1 MFLFFAL
8 SCYFRRTGKQDA
20 FTQYTPTLLTTT
32 GILGT
37 FFGIVAGLLAFDV
50 TEIDG
55 SIQGLLSGM
64 KTAFLTSLIGMLLS
78 ISYKLL
84 GSTKFLSPRVS
95 QQVTDDQIGV
105 SDIYRVMIEQRDN
118 ISALNQAVG
127 GGDESSLTGQLK
139 LLRSDFN
146 DADKQSRKEFDDFQ
160 EKLWIKLQDFAD
172 MMSRSATEQVINALK
187 DVIIDFNEKLT
198 EQFGD
203 NFKELNAAVK
213 ELVQWQENY
222 RQQLNQMIDQYQ
234 QGVQAITKTEAA
246 VSHISEESRA
256 IPATMGELKSVM
268 EVNQHQLEELQRHLE
283 AFRDIRDRAV
293 EAVPGI
299 RAQIDEAIRG
309 MNEVTDA
316 ISKEIGNSV
325 KTMSDAVIGSS
336 NQLQAAII
344 KGSEEFVESSRQ
356 VHQSLQ
362 GTSDLVASGT
372 EKSREMLN
380 DALNETNSVL
390 RNLVADLKDESQSLT
405 SSYRQAGETLTRE
418 MESVRN
424 SFEQGLTSM
433 RQQLGEEFRK
443 MAEQQAQENQR
454 VLAGMS
460 HHADNALKDTGEAV
474 QKQVKMLD
482 DALSHELNRVM
493 NEMGRA
499 LTTISG
505 KFTQDYQK
513 LVNEMHRVIRMG
525 EAG

>member
-1 MFLFFAL
+1 MLSSILEGFLASADADLITDIFLCILFLFFAL
-8 SCYFRRTGKQDA
+8 SCYFRRAGKQDA

-187 DVIIDFNEKLT
+187 DVIVDFNEKLT

-213 ELVQWQENY
+213 ECNDPLVSAHLT
-222 RQQLNQMIDQYQ
+222 QLMPGVPGVPHSPMTGADVLHCNSGSSDQLPFWL
-234 QGVQAITKTEAA
+234 GSVTRTDVARCILL
-246 VSHISEESRA
+246 SRN
-256 IPATMGELKSVM
+256 EKSVRQDHSAP
-268 EVNQHQLEELQRHLE
+268 EY
-283 AFRDIRDRAV
+283 RA
-293 EAVPGI
+293 
-299 RAQIDEAIRG
+299 
-309 MNEVTDA
+309 
-316 ISKEIGNSV
+316 S
-325 KTMSDAVIGSS
+325 
-336 NQLQAAII
+336 
-344 KGSEEFVESSRQ
+344 
-356 VHQSLQ
+356 
-362 GTSDLVASGT
+362 
-372 EKSREMLN
+372 
-380 DALNETNSVL
+380 
-390 RNLVADLKDESQSLT
+390 
-405 SSYRQAGETLTRE
+405 
-418 MESVRN
+418 
-424 SFEQGLTSM
+424 
-433 RQQLGEEFRK
+433 
-443 MAEQQAQENQR
+443 
-454 VLAGMS
+454 
-460 HHADNALKDTGEAV
+460 
-474 QKQVKMLD
+474 
-482 DALSHELNRVM
+482 
-493 NEMGRA
+493 
-499 LTTISG
+499 
-505 KFTQDYQK
+505 
-513 LVNEMHRVIRMG
+513 
-525 EAG
+525 